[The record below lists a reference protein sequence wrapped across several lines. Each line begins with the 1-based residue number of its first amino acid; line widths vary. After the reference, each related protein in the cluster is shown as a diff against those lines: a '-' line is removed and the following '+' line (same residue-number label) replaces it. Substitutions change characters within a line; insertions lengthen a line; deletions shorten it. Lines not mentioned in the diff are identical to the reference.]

1 MATPTTT
8 ALADPSYMAGYPA
21 YCKTLTLP
29 IAMYYITNTLSDD
42 NNING
47 LWKNS
52 LYKTAPTATP
62 AGTTKV
68 AWLTNAITA
77 AGTTSPLGRFAT
89 GFVTG
94 KSELLPLPQPARDA
108 NFNLAQNPNY

>member
-1 MATPTTT
+1 MV
-8 ALADPSYMAGYPA
+8 DPSYMAGYPS
-21 YCKTLTLP
+21 YSKTLTLP

-68 AWLTNAITA
+68 TWMSTAIVT
-77 AGTTSPLGRFAT
+77 AGTTSPLGRYAT
-89 GFVTG
+89 NFVTG
-94 KSELLPLPQPARDA
+94 KSELLPLPQPAVDA
-108 NFNLAQNPNY
+108 NFNLKQNPGY